1 MFATVLFASYAALG
15 LAVSLNPNTPGG
27 AECAAS
33 VTEAR
38 SVVNG
43 VDNLD
48 PAVLMSGGDD
58 RDLPIGLGR
67 IVRDESG
74 RIIAVETN
82 DDVDPPPSN
91 HRLDLVEEAA
101 AAIRT
106 PDGQSWI
113 SFGRTSGAEKPNTAL
128 TQGGC
133 GTPIASGDNRFDLTC
148 HGIIFGRCL
157 DELFYEAL
165 PDVFR
170 GPVPRFTSK
179 GEMILLQ
186 KLISKHGR
194 DVTAMI
200 RDRRLNPDQRTEG
213 EIRRAIKKAGGFE
226 KLGA

>member
-15 LAVSLNPNTPGG
+15 LAISLNPNTSGG

-48 PAVLMSGGDD
+48 PAVLMSGGGD
-58 RDLPIGLGR
+58 RDLPMGLGR
-67 IVRDESG
+67 IVRDEAG
-74 RIIAVETN
+74 RIIAVDTN
-82 DDVDPPPSN
+82 DDVDPPSN
-91 HRLDLVEEAA
+91 HRLDLVEEAAA

-113 SFGRTSGAEKPNTAL
+113 SFGRTSGTEKPNTAL

-148 HGIIFGRCL
+148 HGTTCPLSERIILRS
-157 DELFYEAL
+157 AL
-165 PDVFR
+165 
-170 GPVPRFTSK
+170 
-179 GEMILLQ
+179 
-186 KLISKHGR
+186 
-194 DVTAMI
+194 
-200 RDRRLNPDQRTEG
+200 
-213 EIRRAIKKAGGFE
+213 
-226 KLGA
+226 